1 MGKIALLVFLLA
13 GIALI
18 LIAVGLSNLISY
30 KSDNPE
36 KRLPYE
42 SGMRTI
48 GPTWV
53 RYRTGYYLFALI
65 FLIFDIEIVYLVP
78 WATVFR
84 EIGTVAFVEILI
96 FLLILGIGLVYAWK
110 KDALKWVN

>member
-1 MGKIALLVFLLA
+1 MGKITILVFFLA
-13 GIALI
+13 GMALI
-18 LIAVGLSNLISY
+18 LIANTLSRLISY

-53 RYRTGYYLFALI
+53 RFRIGYYLFALI
-65 FLIFDIEIVYLVP
+65 FLIFDIEIVFLVP
-78 WATVFR
+78 WATVFK
-84 EIGTVAFVEILI
+84 EIGLVAFVEVLI
-96 FLLILGIGLVYAWK
+96 FLVILGLGLLYAWK
-110 KDALKWVN
+110 KDALKWV